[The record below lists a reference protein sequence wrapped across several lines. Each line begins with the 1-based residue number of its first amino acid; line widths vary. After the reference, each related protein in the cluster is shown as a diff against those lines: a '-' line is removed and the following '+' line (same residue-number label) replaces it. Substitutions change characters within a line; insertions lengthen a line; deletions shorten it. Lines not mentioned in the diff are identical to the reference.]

1 MGSEMCIRDSI
12 GAPYIDSNDISASG
26 ESYVIFG
33 SNAGFTDRIELSS
46 LDGINGYKIYGAGSN
61 DFLGYSVD
69 GAGDI
74 NGDGIEDIVVGATYG
89 GTGGE
94 VYVVF
99 GNTNRPSGDIDISSL
114 DGSNGFKIT
123 SLGQFDRLG
132 SAVAG
137 IGDFNGD
144 EIDDLLVTAKRASPN
159 GQSSGQSYFCLLY
172 TSDAADE

>member
-1 MGSEMCIRDSI
+1 MIVATSGERSTGPGQTGEVYIIFGNNATSDATFDLTSLDGSNGFVISGDQYVGGFGWGGAKAIGDNNGDQIDDIVI
-12 GAPYIDSNDISASG
+12 GAPYIDSNDISGSG

-89 GTGGE
+89 L
-94 VYVVF
+94 
-99 GNTNRPSGDIDISSL
+99 SL
-114 DGSNGFKIT
+114 IH
-123 SLGQFDRLG
+123 
-132 SAVAG
+132 
-137 IGDFNGD
+137 I
-144 EIDDLLVTAKRASPN
+144 
-159 GQSSGQSYFCLLY
+159 
-172 TSDAADE
+172 